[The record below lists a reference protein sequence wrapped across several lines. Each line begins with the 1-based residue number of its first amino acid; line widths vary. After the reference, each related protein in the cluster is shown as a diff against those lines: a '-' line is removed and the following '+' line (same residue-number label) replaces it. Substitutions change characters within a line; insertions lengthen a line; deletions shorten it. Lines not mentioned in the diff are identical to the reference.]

1 MPTTFAET
9 SASARENGISWLNE
23 AGIDLSQMTLRLG
36 CARTRVELDHFL
48 RRLLPPHR
56 EVIELVDFA
65 LKSVEEASEIIGL
78 PQATIKTR
86 LFYARKALAD
96 VVRYQSIQSVAAKLA
111 PGEGMT
117 SSTPSPVCSKR
128 SWS

>member
-1 MPTTFAET
+1 MESQFKETIMPSTVAET

-48 RRLLPPHR
+48 RRLLPAHR

-86 LFYARKALAD
+86 LFYARKALVD
-96 VVRYQSIQSVAAKLA
+96 VVRYQGNDRVAA
-111 PGEGMT
+111 
-117 SSTPSPVCSKR
+117 
-128 SWS
+128 